1 MKWIFALLF
10 AFSFNSFAVESA
22 PAKLSMI
29 PPPSTVYKTCNYTTL
44 GNPTGYNITF
54 DACIALWRNAASSW
68 NIVTAGSMEYTGIS
82 GVDKT
87 YRILLRRNI
96 DGITGYANF
105 AIASS
110 SFSGS
115 YVCPPDSKPTFTD
128 GPIDLNGTKVCQVPP
143 KICKMG
149 AIVRIQSDGKETCVP
164 NCGAAAGLTNSSQYY
179 FQAGPTAGSTAGE
192 VTCFGQCSIKTIGGG
207 IQLSSGAWTGS
218 YTFTGA
224 TCPTVRPEPV
234 QSESETPSAGTTPTP
249 TDESTTSPG
258 TTGALDQLAGA
269 ASSATG
275 TPVQPTATGPD
286 NTATLKDVTKTIAD
300 SANAQ
305 IKASS
310 AQNAATGNL
319 MSNISK
325 DIQNA
330 IIKSASGSVGGG
342 GGGGASASLQSQGN
356 TKLDGI
362 KGALDGISDKL
373 DDIKPESIIFTQPA
387 GSGAFWEDVI
397 PDSSFDDMKDKRES
411 ATQEIKD
418 LATSF
423 QSSVFTSNLTASGQ
437 PEEWTINWQ
446 GQSFILGFGAFTLA
460 LNAGLTAIILLI
472 CAMTAV
478 YIMMSRK

>member
-10 AFSFNSFAVESA
+10 LFSYSTYAVESA
-22 PAKLSMI
+22 PAKFTYVLNPSAIGSCTISNGSNYGNISM
-29 PPPSTVYKTCNYTTL
+29 SDCSSKASVSWVSNGCTVTGTTTKTYYCTWNASGFSYQLRWGAPYTT
-44 GNPTGYNITF
+44 
-54 DACIALWRNAASSW
+54 
-68 NIVTAGSMEYTGIS
+68 
-82 GVDKT
+82 
-87 YRILLRRNI
+87 
-96 DGITGYANF
+96 
-105 AIASS
+105 
-110 SFSGS
+110 SGS
-115 YVCPPDSKPTFTD
+115 EQYICPPDGKPTFTS
-128 GPIDLNGTKVCQVPP
+128 GPINLNGVQVCQTAP
-143 KICKMG
+143 KTCKMG
-149 AIVRIQSDGKETCVP
+149 AIVRIQSDGKETCVA
-164 NCGAAAGLTNSSQYY
+164 NCGAASGLTNTSQYY
-179 FQAGPTAGSTAGE
+179 FQAGPTVGSTAGE

-207 IQLSSGAWTGS
+207 VQLSGGAWTGS

-234 QSESETPSAGTTPTP
+234 QSESETPSTGAPVTP

-269 ASSATG
+269 ASSATA

-286 NTATLKDVTKTIAD
+286 GTATLKDVTKTIAD

-310 AQNAATGNL
+310 SQNSATGAL

-330 IIKSASGSVGGG
+330 IIKTASGSVGG
-342 GGGGASASLQSQGN
+342 GGGGASASLQAQGN

-362 KGALDGISDKL
+362 KGSLDGISDKL
-373 DDIKPESIIFTQPA
+373 DDIKPEPITFTQPA

-397 PDSSFDDMKDKRES
+397 PDSSFDDMKDKRDA

-418 LATSF
+418 FATSF
-423 QSSVFTSNLTASGQ
+423 QSTVFTSNLTASG
-437 PEEWTINWQ
+437 EAEDWTINWQ
-446 GQSFILGFGAFTLA
+446 GQSFVLGFGAFTLA

-472 CAMTAV
+472 CAMTSV